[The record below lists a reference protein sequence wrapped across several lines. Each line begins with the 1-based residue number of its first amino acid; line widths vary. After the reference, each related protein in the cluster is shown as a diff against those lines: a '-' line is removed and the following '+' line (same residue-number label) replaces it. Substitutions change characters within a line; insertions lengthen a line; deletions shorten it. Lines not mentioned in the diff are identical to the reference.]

1 MKKFFVLLV
10 FVLLVIFSLT
20 PAAVPGKITIW
31 TSEAQVNQI
40 REFVKGFTAK
50 YGIPVEVSE
59 VGFGDIK
66 PKFIT
71 SAPTGEAPDIIVGA
85 HDWVGELVANGLLL
99 PIDFLP
105 SNILSQF
112 TPVTLQAMSYKG
124 KLYGIPY
131 CMESVALIYN
141 KDLVPN
147 PPTTY
152 EALVSIAKRLTKGN
166 QYGFLYDY
174 NNFYFSFPFF
184 SVFGGYVFKDTP
196 QGLDP
201 TDIGLATEG
210 AIKGVEKLVN
220 LFKEGI
226 LKQGVDYQT
235 TTSLFSEGKLGM
247 MINGPW
253 EIDNIKRAKINY
265 GVAKLPKIDGKPMR
279 PFVGVHGFMIN
290 ARTPNLAIVK
300 TFAVEVLATKEL
312 QLKIYERDPRILA
325 RKDAYR
331 VISANPDIK
340 AFGASAADGIPM
352 PNIPEM
358 GPVWSFMADALTLI
372 TTGKKAPDIA
382 LKEAVAQIK
391 DAIAKAKK

>member
-1 MKKFFVLLV
+1 MKKVLILVLLLIMV
-10 FVLLVIFSLT
+10 FSLSK
-20 PAAVPGKITIW
+20 AAVPGKITIW
-31 TSEAQVNQI
+31 TSEAQVKGL
-40 REFVKGFTAK
+40 REFVKNFSTK

-59 VGFGDIK
+59 VSFSDIK

-71 SAPTGEAPDIIVGA
+71 SAPTGEGPDIIVGA
-85 HDWVGELVANGLLL
+85 HDWIGELAVNGLLL

-105 SNILSQF
+105 KSILDQF
-112 TPVTLQAMSYKG
+112 TPVTLQAMSYGG

-131 CMESVALIYN
+131 SMEAVALIYN
-141 KDLVPN
+141 KNLVPN

-152 EALVSIAKRLTKGN
+152 ESLVRTAKNLTKGGI
-166 QYGFLYDY
+166 YGFLYDY

-184 SVFGGYVFKDTP
+184 SALGGYVFKETP
-196 QGLDP
+196 NGLDP
-201 TDIGLATEG
+201 LDIGLANEG

-253 EIDNIKRAKINY
+253 EIDNIKKAKINY

-279 PFVGVHGFMIN
+279 PFVGVQGFMIN
-290 ARTPNLAIVK
+290 SRSPNIAILK
-300 TFAVEVLATKEL
+300 TFALEVLATKEL
-312 QLKIYERDPRILA
+312 ELKLFETDPRILA
-325 RKDAYR
+325 RKDAYK
-331 VISANPDIK
+331 VVSSNPDIK

-358 GPVWSFMADALTLI
+358 GPVWSYMGDTLTLI
-372 TTGKKAPDIA
+372 TSGKKAPDVA

-391 DAIAKAKK
+391 DAILKARK

>member
-1 MKKFFVLLV
+1 MKRILIISLIILLV
-10 FVLLVIFSLT
+10 FTLSLG
-20 PAAVPGKITIW
+20 AVPGKITIW
-31 TSEAQVNQI
+31 TSEAQVKGL
-40 REFVKGFTAK
+40 REAVKPFVQK
-50 YGIPVEVSE
+50 YGIQVEVNE
-59 VGFGDIK
+59 VSFGDIK

-71 SAPTGEAPDIIVGA
+71 SAPTGEGPDIIVGA
-85 HDWVGELVANGLLL
+85 HDWLGELVANGLLL

-105 SNILSQF
+105 KNVLDQF
-112 TPVTLQAMSYKG
+112 TPVTLKAMSYNG

-131 CMESVALIYN
+131 SMEAVALIYN

-152 EALVSIAKRLTKGN
+152 ESLVRVAKSLTKGGI
-166 QYGFLYDY
+166 YGFLYDY

-184 SVFGGYVFKDTP
+184 SALGGYVFKETP
-196 QGLDP
+196 NGLDP
-201 TDIGLATEG
+201 LDIGLANEG

-253 EIDNIKRAKINY
+253 EIDNIKKAKINY

-279 PFVGVHGFMIN
+279 PFVGVQGFMIN
-290 ARTPNLAIVK
+290 SRSPNLAILK
-300 TFAVEVLATKEL
+300 TFATEVLASKEL
-312 QLKIYERDPRILA
+312 ELKLFETDPRILA

-331 VISANPDIK
+331 VVSSNPDIK

-358 GPVWSFMADALTLI
+358 GPVWSYMGDALTLI
-372 TTGKKAPDIA
+372 TSGKKAPDVA

-391 DAIAKAKK
+391 DAIQKARK

>member
-1 MKKFFVLLV
+1 MKKILILSLLLIIV
-10 FVLLVIFSLT
+10 FSLSQ
-20 PAAVPGKITIW
+20 AAVPGKITIW
-31 TSEAQVNQI
+31 TSEAQVKAL
-40 REFVKGFTAK
+40 REFVKNFTNK
-50 YGIPVEVSE
+50 YGVQVEVNE
-59 VGFGDIK
+59 VSFSDIK

-71 SAPTGEAPDIIVGA
+71 SAPTGEGPDIIVGA
-85 HDWVGELVANGLLL
+85 HDWIGELVVNGLLL

-105 SNILSQF
+105 KNVLDQF
-112 TPVTLQAMSYKG
+112 TPVTLQAMSYGG

-131 CMESVALIYN
+131 SMEAVALIYN
-141 KDLVPN
+141 KNLVPN

-152 EALVSIAKRLTKGN
+152 ESLVRIAKNLTKGGI
-166 QYGFLYDY
+166 YGFLYDY

-184 SVFGGYVFKDTP
+184 STLGGYVFKETP
-196 QGLDP
+196 NGLDP
-201 TDIGLATEG
+201 LDIGLANEG

-253 EIDNIKRAKINY
+253 EIDNIKKAKINY

-279 PFVGVHGFMIN
+279 PFVGVQGFMIN
-290 ARTPNLAIVK
+290 SRSPNIAILK

-312 QLKIYERDPRILA
+312 ELKLFETDPRILA
-325 RKDAYR
+325 RQDAYR
-331 VISANPDIK
+331 VVSSNPDIK

-358 GPVWSFMADALTLI
+358 GPVWSYMGDALTLI
-372 TTGKKAPDIA
+372 TSGKKAPDVA

-391 DAIAKAKK
+391 DAILKARK

>member
-1 MKKFFVLLV
+1 MKKVLILVLLLMV
-10 FVLLVIFSLT
+10 VFSLSK
-20 PAAVPGKITIW
+20 AAVPGKITIW
-31 TSEAQVNQI
+31 TSEAQVKGL
-40 REFVKGFTAK
+40 REFVKNFSTK

-59 VGFGDIK
+59 VSFSDIK

-71 SAPTGEAPDIIVGA
+71 SAPTGEGPDIIVGA
-85 HDWVGELVANGLLL
+85 HDWIGELAVNGLLL

-105 SNILSQF
+105 KSILDQF
-112 TPVTLQAMSYKG
+112 TPVTLQAMSYGG

-131 CMESVALIYN
+131 SMEAVALIYN
-141 KDLVPN
+141 KNLVPN

-152 EALVSIAKRLTKGN
+152 ESLVRTAKNLTKGGI
-166 QYGFLYDY
+166 YGFLYDY

-184 SVFGGYVFKDTP
+184 SALGGYVFKETP
-196 QGLDP
+196 NGLDP
-201 TDIGLATEG
+201 LDIGLANEG

-253 EIDNIKRAKINY
+253 EIDNIKKANINY

-279 PFVGVHGFMIN
+279 PFVGVQGFMIN
-290 ARTPNLAIVK
+290 SRSPNIAILK
-300 TFAVEVLATKEL
+300 TFALEVLATKEL
-312 QLKIYERDPRILA
+312 ELKLFETDPRILA
-325 RKDAYR
+325 RKDAYK
-331 VISANPDIK
+331 VVSSNPDIK

-358 GPVWSFMADALTLI
+358 GPVWSYMGDTLTLI
-372 TTGKKAPDIA
+372 TSGKKAPDVA

-391 DAIAKAKK
+391 DAILKARK

>member
-1 MKKFFVLLV
+1 MKKRLVLIVLLS
-10 FVLLVIFSLT
+10 FIIFSIT

-31 TSEAQVNQI
+31 ASEAQVQQLKD
-40 REFVKGFTAK
+40 FVKGFTAK
-50 YGIPVEVSE
+50 YGIQVEVNE
-59 VGFGDIK
+59 VSFSDIK

-71 SAPTGEAPDIIVGA
+71 SAPTGEGPDIIVGA
-85 HDWVGELVANGLLL
+85 HDWIGELVANGLLL

-105 SNILSQF
+105 NNVLSQF

-131 CMESVALIYN
+131 SQEAVALIYN
-141 KDLVPN
+141 KNLVPT

-152 EALVSIAKRLTKGN
+152 ESLVRVAKKLTKGGT
-166 QYGFLYDY
+166 YGFLYDY
-174 NNFYFSFPFF
+174 NNFYYSFAFF
-184 SVFGGYVFKDTP
+184 SALGGYVFKETP

-201 TDIGLATEG
+201 LDIGLANEG
-210 AIKGVEKLVN
+210 SIKGAQKLVD

-226 LKQGVDYQT
+226 LKQGIDYQT

-247 MINGPW
+247 MITGPW

-279 PFVGVHGFMIN
+279 PFVGVQGFMLN
-290 ARTPNLAIVK
+290 SRSPNIAILK
-300 TFAVEVLATKEL
+300 TFALEALATKEIE
-312 QLKIYERDPRILA
+312 LKLFEKDPRILA
-325 RKDAYR
+325 RKDAYK
-331 VISANPDIK
+331 VVSSNPDIK
-340 AFGASAADGIPM
+340 TFGASAADGIPM

-358 GPVWSFMADALTLI
+358 GPVWSSMGDALTLI
-372 TTGKKAPDIA
+372 TSGKKTPDIA

-391 DAIAKAKK
+391 DAIQKARK

>member
-1 MKKFFVLLV
+1 MKKVLILVLLLMMV
-10 FVLLVIFSLT
+10 FSLSK
-20 PAAVPGKITIW
+20 AAVPGKITIW
-31 TSEAQVNQI
+31 TSEAQVKGL
-40 REFVKGFTAK
+40 REFVKNFSTK

-59 VGFGDIK
+59 VSFSDIK

-71 SAPTGEAPDIIVGA
+71 SAPTGEGPDIIVGA
-85 HDWVGELVANGLLL
+85 HDWIGELAVNGLLL

-105 SNILSQF
+105 KSILDQF
-112 TPVTLQAMSYKG
+112 TPVTLQAMSYGG

-131 CMESVALIYN
+131 SMEAVALIYN
-141 KDLVPN
+141 KNLVPN

-152 EALVSIAKRLTKGN
+152 ESLVRTAKNLTKGGI
-166 QYGFLYDY
+166 YGFLYDY

-184 SVFGGYVFKDTP
+184 SALGGYVFKETP
-196 QGLDP
+196 NGLDP
-201 TDIGLATEG
+201 LDIGLANEG

-253 EIDNIKRAKINY
+253 EIDNIKKANINY

-279 PFVGVHGFMIN
+279 PFVGVQGFMIN
-290 ARTPNLAIVK
+290 SRSPNIAILK
-300 TFAVEVLATKEL
+300 TFALEVLATKEL
-312 QLKIYERDPRILA
+312 ELKLFETDPRILA
-325 RKDAYR
+325 RKDAYK
-331 VISANPDIK
+331 VVSSNPDIK

-358 GPVWSFMADALTLI
+358 GPVWSYMGDTLTLI
-372 TTGKKAPDIA
+372 TSGKKAPDVA

-391 DAIAKAKK
+391 DAILKARK

>member
-1 MKKFFVLLV
+1 MKKILILSLLLIIV
-10 FVLLVIFSLT
+10 FSLSQ
-20 PAAVPGKITIW
+20 AAVPGKITIW
-31 TSEAQVNQI
+31 TSEAQVKGL
-40 REFVKGFTAK
+40 REFVKNFSNK
-50 YGIPVEVSE
+50 YGVQVEVNE
-59 VGFGDIK
+59 VSFSDIK

-71 SAPTGEAPDIIVGA
+71 SAPTGEGPDIIVGA
-85 HDWVGELVANGLLL
+85 HDWIGELVVNGLLL

-105 SNILSQF
+105 KNVLDQF
-112 TPVTLQAMSYKG
+112 TPVTLQAMSYGG

-131 CMESVALIYN
+131 SMEAVALIYN
-141 KDLVPN
+141 KNLVPN
-147 PPTTY
+147 PPITY
-152 EALVSIAKRLTKGN
+152 ESLVRIAKNLTKGGI
-166 QYGFLYDY
+166 YGFLYDY

-184 SVFGGYVFKDTP
+184 SALGGYVFKETP
-196 QGLDP
+196 NGLDP
-201 TDIGLATEG
+201 LDIGLANEG

-253 EIDNIKRAKINY
+253 EIDNIKKAKINY

-279 PFVGVHGFMIN
+279 PFVGVQGFMIN
-290 ARTPNLAIVK
+290 SRSPNIAILK

-312 QLKIYERDPRILA
+312 ELKLFETDPRILA

-331 VISANPDIK
+331 VVSSNPDIK

-358 GPVWSFMADALTLI
+358 GPVWSYMGDALTLI
-372 TTGKKAPDIA
+372 TSGKKAPDVA

-391 DAIAKAKK
+391 DAILKARK

>member
-1 MKKFFVLLV
+1 MKKILVLVLLLIMV
-10 FVLLVIFSLT
+10 FSLSK
-20 PAAVPGKITIW
+20 AAVPGKITIW
-31 TSEAQVNQI
+31 TSEAQVKGL
-40 REFVKGFTAK
+40 REFVKNFSAK
-50 YGIPVEVSE
+50 YGIPVEVNE
-59 VGFGDIK
+59 VSFSDIK

-71 SAPTGEAPDIIVGA
+71 SAPTGEGPDIIVGA
-85 HDWVGELVANGLLL
+85 HDWIGELVVNGLLL

-105 SNILSQF
+105 KNVLDQF
-112 TPVTLQAMSYKG
+112 TPVTLQAMSYGG

-131 CMESVALIYN
+131 SMEAVALIYN
-141 KDLVPN
+141 KNLVPN

-152 EALVSIAKRLTKGN
+152 ESLVRVAKNLTKGGI
-166 QYGFLYDY
+166 YGFLYDY

-184 SVFGGYVFKDTP
+184 SALGGYVFKETP
-196 QGLDP
+196 NGLDP
-201 TDIGLATEG
+201 LDIGLANEG

-253 EIDNIKRAKINY
+253 EIDNIKKAKINY

-279 PFVGVHGFMIN
+279 PFVGVQGFMIN
-290 ARTPNLAIVK
+290 SRSPNIAILK
-300 TFAVEVLATKEL
+300 TFALEVLATKEL
-312 QLKIYERDPRILA
+312 ELKLFETDPRILA

-331 VISANPDIK
+331 VVSSNPDIK

-358 GPVWSFMADALTLI
+358 GPVWSYMGDALTLI
-372 TTGKKAPDIA
+372 TSGKKTPDVA

-391 DAIAKAKK
+391 DAILKARK